1 MRATSRG
8 VSVNILYQGK
18 QFAEFIKNSTEKE
31 ILDFLLELRETIM
44 TLKAENRALKEQI
57 RQQIDDKPSADRVVQ
72 YGKFVYSENDPD
84 HQRPYCLKCWAFDRK
99 LEPMALVDDGTGMQV
114 KCKACAKRV

>member
-1 MRATSRG
+1 M
-8 VSVNILYQGK
+8 NIIYQGK

-31 ILDFLLELRETIM
+31 ILDFLLELRETVM

-57 RQQIDDKPSADRVVQ
+57 RQQNDDKPSADRVVQ

-84 HQRPYCLKCWAFDRK
+84 HQRPCCLNCWAFDRI
-99 LEPMALVDDGTGMQV
+99 LAPLTVSDLGSGVVA
-114 KCKACAKRV
+114 KCRICERSWG